1 VNRRKLKFKNISK
14 VKRGIKMSLKNKI
27 LTTAALTLAVGA
39 FSTFASAQTG
49 GTTASP
55 NGDVQK
61 QERRGGRGFGKRGG
75 FGEGM
80 RGDRRGGGKFGMHG
94 LRGINLTDA
103 QKEQLR
109 TIMES
114 NRNADRANHEEFRSL
129 RQAKRSGTLDATQQA
144 RFDALKAQMKQNAE
158 AARAQVLAILTPEQ
172 RTQLEQQK
180 EEMRKRREE
189 FRQQRREKRQAP
201 ATTTQEG

>member
-1 VNRRKLKFKNISK
+1 
-14 VKRGIKMSLKNKI
+14 MSLKNKI

-39 FSTFASAQTG
+39 FSTLTSAQTG
-49 GTTASP
+49 GAQTP

-61 QERRGGRGFGKRGG
+61 RERAEGRGFGKRGD
-75 FGEGM
+75 FDKGM
-80 RGDRRGGGKFGMHG
+80 RGGKRGGFGRHA

-103 QKEQLR
+103 QKEQMR

-114 NRNADRANHEEFRSL
+114 NRAANQAAHEEFRTL
-129 RQAKRSGTLDATQQA
+129 RQAKRAGTLDATQQA
-144 RFDALKAQMKQNAE
+144 RFETLKAQMKQNAE
-158 AARAQVLAILTPEQ
+158 ATKTQIESILTAEQ

-189 FRQQRREKRQAP
+189 RREQRRERRQNP
-201 ATTTQEG
+201 ATTTQES